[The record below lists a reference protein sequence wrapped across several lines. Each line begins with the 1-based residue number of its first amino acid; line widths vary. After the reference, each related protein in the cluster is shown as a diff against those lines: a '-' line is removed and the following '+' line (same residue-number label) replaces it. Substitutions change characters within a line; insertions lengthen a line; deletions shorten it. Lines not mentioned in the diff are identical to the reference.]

1 MHERLLECLASRAN
15 VRLVASFRH
24 DQLGF
29 PGDTDLLVILPDMH
43 VLSHARRAAFRY
55 GLNQEELLVDVLGG
69 ITGLKTAAAEDES
82 VEVIHIGDYL
92 DLWRESQAPGAGAD
106 IPRRIKQDHPA
117 LVAALESEDLDAS
130 FLLGNHDFDLYR
142 WANYSAWER
151 RYFLPAD
158 IPQVLILHGDY
169 FDLLERVPEDV
180 KEFFVYFVAKDPG
193 QYQVGKLNDKMAA
206 LTRRENAK
214 HDYRDHLRLPQ
225 PARVGAMQA
234 AAGAKVPEEW
244 NIQREGA
251 DGASVEFLNSAY
263 DECMKANREFGLKL
277 RTVIIGHTHH
287 ARIAVKT
294 QADGSPFT
302 LIDSGAWLEK
312 CVDDAGGVAPNAQI
326 TALSAN
332 EVRIYQLAPPG
343 V

>member
-1 MHERLLECLASRAN
+1 MHERLLECLASRAH
-15 VRLVASFRH
+15 VRLVASFR
-24 DQLGF
+24 DDRLGF
-29 PGDTDLLVILPDMH
+29 PGDKDLLVILPDMH
-43 VLSHARRAAFRY
+43 VVSHARRAAFRY
-55 GLNQEELLVDVLGG
+55 GLNHEDLLVDILGG

-92 DLWRESQAPGAGAD
+92 DLWRESQVPGEGAD
-106 IPRRIKQDHPA
+106 IPRRIKQDHAA

-158 IPQVLILHGDY
+158 APQVLILHGDY
-169 FDLLERVPEDV
+169 FDLLERVPEEV
-180 KEFFVYFVAKDPG
+180 KQFFVYFVAKDPG

-225 PARVGAMQA
+225 PARVGAVQA
-234 AAGAKVPEEW
+234 PGASVPDTW
-244 NIQREGA
+244 NIQREGE

-263 DECMKANREFGLKL
+263 AECMKANREFGLNL
-277 RTVIIGHTHH
+277 RTVIMGHTHH
-287 ARIAVKT
+287 ARIAVKV
-294 QADGSPFT
+294 QPDGSPFT
-302 LIDSGAWLEK
+302 LIDSGAWLED
-312 CVDDAGGVAPNAQI
+312 CVDDTGRVALNAQI

-332 EVRIYQLAPPG
+332 QARIYQLAPLG